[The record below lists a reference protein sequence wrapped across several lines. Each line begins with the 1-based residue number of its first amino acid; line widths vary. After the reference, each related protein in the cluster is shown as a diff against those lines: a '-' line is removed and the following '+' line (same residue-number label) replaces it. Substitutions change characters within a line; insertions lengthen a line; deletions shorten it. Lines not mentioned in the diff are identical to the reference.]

1 MPFNYREWYLKNK
14 EQKKEYLREYY
25 LKNKEQIIK
34 RAKKRY
40 LINKEQI
47 IKQQGKYKRNK
58 YHAHFNYRLE
68 TCLRGRVGVALRRK
82 KINITSKATSTMKLV
97 GCTIEELWRHL
108 EKNLK
113 PGMTKENYGYRTW
126 HIDHIIPCFSF
137 DLSDPEQQK
146 KCFHYTNLQPLW
158 AVENIRKGNKIIL
171 GDITS
176 PKT

>member
-25 LKNKEQIIK
+25 LK
-34 RAKKRY
+34 
-40 LINKEQI
+40 NKEQI

-108 EKNLK
+108 EKNFK

-126 HIDHIIPCFSF
+126 HIDHIMPCSSF

-158 AVENIRKGNKIIL
+158 AFDNISKGAKIIS

-176 PKT
+176 PKM